1 MFWRCPVLVER
12 DISLRAVWTRL
23 RIRRLCFMPSPASGP
38 SAHANAAIYKDM
50 YGFSISD
57 PDSVWE
63 YHGKRIDWIKP
74 FARVKNTCFDSG
86 KISIKWFED
95 GTTNVASN
103 CIDRHLAKRAEQVA
117 IIWEGDDPKESKKIT
132 YRELHEHVRRFANV
146 LWKSNTSLNTTR
158 IWSRENGSR

>member
-1 MFWRCPVLVER
+1 
-12 DISLRAVWTRL
+12 
-23 RIRRLCFMPSPASGP
+23 MPSPASGP

-57 PDSVWE
+57 PDSFWE

-146 LWKSNTSLNTTR
+146 LWNPTLL
-158 IWSRENGSR
+158 